1 MNTARKNK
9 LFEYLYPSVKA
20 IEFMQGDFYVELL
33 QVLPKKVCFSIDN
46 QNKKVRDKNF
56 ALAQYTVKEF
66 LDKNHLYQKRLK
78 ELFLCKDHNAL
89 INDIIVGYVLF
100 LTPHINKWTGA
111 DVFSDTRSV
120 CYSKTSILD
129 LL

>member
-9 LFEYLYPSVKA
+9 LIEYLYPSVKA

-46 QNKKVRDKNF
+46 QNKKVRDKNL

-78 ELFLCKDHNAL
+78 ELFLCK
-89 INDIIVGYVLF
+89 IERI
-100 LTPHINKWTGA
+100 
-111 DVFSDTRSV
+111 
-120 CYSKTSILD
+120 
-129 LL
+129 